1 VKKMI
6 ALAAVGGLALA
17 ACGGD
22 DEAGGPSVSGAWART
37 SPMGAD
43 IGAAYF
49 ELESDTDDTLVGA
62 SVSADIAATVEMHET
77 VMSEGGM
84 GEDMTEDSMTED
96 SMAGDS
102 MTEGTM
108 AEDESED
115 GGMDMGTMTM
125 QQVAEI
131 ALPAG
136 ETVTLQ
142 PGGLHLMLIDLA
154 EPLEIGDTFD
164 LTLDFAEADDVTV
177 SVEVRD
183 EAP

>member
-1 VKKMI
+1 VNRLI
-6 ALAAVGGLALA
+6 ALTAIGGLALA

-37 SPMGAD
+37 SPMATD

-49 ELESDTDDTLVGA
+49 VIESATDDALVGA
-62 SVSADIAATVEMHET
+62 SVSADVAATVEMHET
-77 VMSEGGM
+77 VMSEGDM
-84 GEDMTEDSMTED
+84 GDDMTGD

-108 AEDESED
+108 AEGDSEE
-115 GGMDMGTMTM
+115 GGMDMGGTMTM
-125 QQVAEI
+125 QQVTEI

-142 PGGLHLMLIDLA
+142 PGGLHLMLIGLA
-154 EPLEIGDTFD
+154 EPLELGDTFD
-164 LTLDFAEADDVTV
+164 LTLDFAEAEDVTV